1 MQKMVFIDGKITK
14 SSVSDFLLRVDPL
27 ALKLI
32 PHIRGL
38 IFGEASKRLLLKI
51 IIKKNAGK
59 SMRLITKYQ
68 FLCLSLEMI
77 KTTFGFTLREWKDPR
92 MDFVKGR

>member
-1 MQKMVFIDGKITK
+1 M
-14 SSVSDFLLRVDPL
+14 
-27 ALKLI
+27 
-32 PHIRGL
+32 
-38 IFGEASKRLLLKI
+38 

>member
-1 MQKMVFIDGKITK
+1 MGK
-14 SSVSDFLLRVDPL
+14 LLRVLSRLSSESGSRGFL

-32 PHIRGL
+32 RHIRGL

>member
-1 MQKMVFIDGKITK
+1 MGKLPRVLSRI
-14 SSVSDFLLRVDPL
+14 SSESRSPRFL

-32 PHIRGL
+32 SHIRGL
-38 IFGEASKRLLLKI
+38 IFGEASRRLLFKM

-68 FLCLSLEMI
+68 FLSLSLEMI

-92 MDFVKGR
+92 VDFVKGR